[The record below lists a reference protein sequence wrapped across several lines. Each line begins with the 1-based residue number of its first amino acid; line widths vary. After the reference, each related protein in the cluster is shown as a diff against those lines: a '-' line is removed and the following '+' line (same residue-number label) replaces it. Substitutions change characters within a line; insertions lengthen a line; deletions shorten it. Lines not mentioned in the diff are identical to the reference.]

1 MASIR
6 MIDEEKAVIRDVKLF
21 ELGGSIVVTI
31 PSPVIEAWGLKKGEY
46 IGEIT
51 IHKVARKEGEE

>member
-1 MASIR
+1 